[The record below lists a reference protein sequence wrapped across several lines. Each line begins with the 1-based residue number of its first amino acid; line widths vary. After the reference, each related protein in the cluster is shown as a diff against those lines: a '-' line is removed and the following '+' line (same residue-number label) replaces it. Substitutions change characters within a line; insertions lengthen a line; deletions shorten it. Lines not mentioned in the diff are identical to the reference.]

1 MNIRTSLLA
10 TGAAIAFAGL
20 ASAQYDQN
28 WAIASSSTGNV
39 FGSGPDWFT
48 LGGATPNFADGGDAI
63 RHCYGIDQTQGG
75 TNQTGQYTNTTFRII
90 QGWAATNTVAGNI
103 VGVTSLASQTVDSLA
118 GDACFS
124 PIFTGAQPGLISE
137 LAWAFNIGLLGGTA
151 GTPAPGFWATAFAW
165 VTPVTGSNTLGT
177 DGSGF
182 PLLANVIYEIQG
194 PANGGPLNN
203 QYYLAS
209 TSELIGTNPSAPG
222 GVANGN
228 PLLAS
233 ALAAGADAVTTNSI
247 TYTRLTSQIGGTIT
261 GYLGNPW
268 TAGGPGTIEFRGD
281 VGFATPQVWATKN
294 GNEGTGGP
302 DWQISAAPVS
312 TVDLRLLDVRG
323 GATNVAAGTSVSDAC
338 IVFNQS
344 FYLWSA
350 TPGTLMLQQP
360 MSWDTTPVLFALPP
374 QPGSFILGPLVTSRQ
389 GAQTVPANFDG
400 VMQLF
405 LGVSPLSLGKP
416 ITNAADPFVDGTAGA
431 LGQLALNTLFQ
442 GAFAPVS
449 NGVSTL
455 TGGGGP
461 LSANPIPNL
470 AGQQI
475 GIAGL
480 GLQFDACA
488 FSLAPSEIGSS
499 VHISLQ

>member
-1 MNIRTSLLA
+1 MNIRTTLLA

-20 ASAQYDQN
+20 ANAQYDQN
-28 WAIASSSTGNV
+28 WATTSNTQGNV

-48 LGGATPNFADGGDAI
+48 LGGATPNFADAGDAI

-75 TNQTGQYTNTTFRII
+75 TNQTGQYTNTTFRVI
-90 QGWAATNTVAGNI
+90 QGWAAANTVAGNV
-103 VGVTSLASQTVDSLA
+103 VGRVSLASQSVDSLA

-124 PIFTGAQPGLISE
+124 PIFTGAQPGLITE
-137 LAWAFNIGLLGGTA
+137 VAWFLDLGLLPGTA
-151 GTPAPGFWATAFAW
+151 TGAAPTFWASAFDW
-165 VTPVTGSNTLGT
+165 VTSFQGSNTLGV

-209 TSELIGTNPSAPG
+209 TAEIIGVNPTAPG
-222 GVANGN
+222 GVTNGN
-228 PLLAS
+228 ALMAS
-233 ALAAGADAVTTNSI
+233 ALAGGADAVTTNSV
-247 TYTRLTSQIGGTIT
+247 THTRLTSAIGGTVT
-261 GYLGNPW
+261 GFLGNPW
-268 TAGGPGTIEFRGD
+268 TTGGPGTIEFRSD
-281 VGFATPQVWATKN
+281 VGFATPQVWALNN

-302 DWQISAAPVS
+302 DWRISTAPVS

-323 GATNVAAGTSVSDAC
+323 GATNVSSGSSVVDAC
-338 IVFNQS
+338 IAFNQS

-350 TPGTLMLQQP
+350 TPATLMLQKP

-431 LGQLALNTLFQ
+431 VGTLALNTLFQ
-442 GAFAPVS
+442 GAFATVT

-461 LSANPIPNL
+461 LSATPLPSL

-480 GLQFDACA
+480 GLQFNACA

-499 VHISLQ
+499 LHVSLQ